1 MKEFVKFIVVF
12 LGYFAIAPF
21 IGSLL
26 ARSRVAERAVL
37 CLLVSMPSW
46 FPSKLTLMLNSVEF
60 YRGHT
65 KGFEFSLMVATGI
78 ALTTCSFIRRP
89 PGFRELPP
97 GFWVYIAYC
106 LLSCLSLIPA
116 GNRIYGLMAAW
127 KFTSVVMVFV
137 GAFHAFRDRED
148 LRWVV
153 RTLAITLIVQ
163 TFVCLKLRYVDSRWQ
178 VHGWFEHQNPM
189 CMWAYLCCIP
199 VLSIALSPDTD
210 KGDTLLCLG
219 AVAATGLM
227 ILLSVSRAGLGAF
240 AVGAAGV
247 TCLALLRGF
256 SAKKLAITGLGACG
270 AVAAGLLALD
280 SVMLRI
286 REDAARENEEDL
298 RPILNRQSKAMLH
311 DSPIGIGWNNFGIV
325 NSLPNQRYV
334 VILMDWDVSRGFR
347 IVEENY
353 VAAPLTESLYWLL
366 LSETGYQG
374 FITYAAFLAMTLWWS
389 FRGMIACWKTPLGYF
404 IAGVLVALVLTY
416 LHGSIERTLSQTKNL
431 SAWMIFAGFMA
442 RVEVMRAEKR
452 SRRSQMGRPAPYQAP
467 IPAIA

>member
-1 MKEFVKFIVVF
+1 MKEFAKFIVVF
-12 LGYFAIAPF
+12 LGYFAIAPLL
-21 IGSLL
+21 GSML
-26 ARSRVAERAVL
+26 ARSRVAERAAL

-46 FPSKLTLMLNSVEF
+46 FPSKLTLMLYSVEF

-65 KGFEFSLMVATGI
+65 KGFEFSLMVGLGI

-89 PGFRELPP
+89 PGFRALPP

-106 LLSCLSLIPA
+106 LLSCVSLIPA

-127 KFTSVVMVFV
+127 KFASVVMVFV

-153 RTLAITLIVQ
+153 RTLAITLIFQ
-163 TFVCLKLRYVDSRWQ
+163 TLVCLKLRYLDGRWQ

-189 CMWAYLCCIP
+189 CMWAYLCAVP
-199 VLSIALSPDTD
+199 TLSMALSPDTD
-210 KGDTLLCLG
+210 RRDTLLCLG

-227 ILLSVSRAGLGAF
+227 ILLSVSRGGLGAF

-247 TCLALLRGF
+247 TGLALLRGF
-256 SAKKLAITGLGACG
+256 SAKKLVITGLGACG
-270 AVAAGLLALD
+270 AIAAGLLALD
-280 SVMLRI
+280 SVMIRI

-298 RPILNRQSKAMLH
+298 RPILNRQSKAMLR

-325 NSLPNQRYV
+325 NSLPNQKYV
-334 VILMDWDVSRGFR
+334 TILMDWDISRGFR

-353 VAAPLTESLYWLL
+353 LAGPLTESLYWLL

-374 FITYAAFLAMTLWWS
+374 FVSYAAFLALTLWWS
-389 FRGMIACWKTPLGYF
+389 FRGMILYWKTPLGYF
-404 IAGVLVALVLTY
+404 IAGVLVALTLTY
-416 LHGSIERTLSQTKNL
+416 LHGSVERILSQTKNL
-431 SAWMIFAGFMA
+431 SAWLIFAGFMA
-442 RVEVMRAEKR
+442 RVEVMRAEKAD
-452 SRRSQMGRPAPYQAP
+452 RRLKIGRPAQSRAP